1 MSRAWAIFQRTKRTA
16 RLAVRQVD
24 LNSAVRQAAED
35 LEAAEEPF
43 STVSDTTTQ
52 TRPLDVGEITA
63 TGREREFDRGHRT

>member
-63 TGREREFDRGHRT
+63 TGLEREFDRGHRT